1 MIEVT
6 RRGEDRV
13 TLKGTGLDRS
23 RYASSSDNEPP
34 ALHHNRG
41 EESNIVR
48 HCRQT
53 AVALSRSRSFGRN
66 EIARVNISGGIWL
79 IGRKRFLMSSAF
91 SSIAEAFKIVSS
103 ICKSPESGIPL
114 SRRVWRSNLLGRD
127 SVGPSG
133 KEDLL

>member
-34 ALHHNRG
+34 ALNHNRG
-41 EESNIVR
+41 EESSIVR

-53 AVALSRSRSFGRN
+53 AVALNRSRSFGRN
-66 EIARVNISGGIWL
+66 EIARANISGGIWL
-79 IGRKRFLMSSAF
+79 IGGKRFLMDIAF
-91 SSIAEAFKIVSS
+91 PSIAETFEIVSL
-103 ICKSPESGIPL
+103 ICKTSKSGIPL
-114 SRRVWRSNLLGRD
+114 SERLWRSNLLGRD
-127 SVGPSG
+127 SVVPAR
-133 KEDLL
+133 KEDPL